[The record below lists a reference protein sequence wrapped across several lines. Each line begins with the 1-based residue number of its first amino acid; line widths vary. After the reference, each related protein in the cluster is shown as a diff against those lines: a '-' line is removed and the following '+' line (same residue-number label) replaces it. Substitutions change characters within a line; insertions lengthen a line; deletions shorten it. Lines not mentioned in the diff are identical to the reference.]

1 MKTWIA
7 ALVALVAATSAGGR
21 AAAAPPLDL
30 RLAYISQTLGEI
42 EPCG

>member
-1 MKTWIA
+1 MKRSGILVL
-7 ALVALVAATSAGGR
+7 ALLASRFAS
-21 AAAAPPLDL
+21 AAPVLDL

>member
-1 MKTWIA
+1 LKRSGIFLLALLA
-7 ALVALVAATSAGGR
+7 ARSVL
-21 AAAAPPLDL
+21 AAPVLDL